1 MLVGKAGR
9 LGLRAL
15 TGYAQQSQAVIGAAL
30 PAVATATAQQ
40 SCWMSAA
47 AAQPA
52 PVEGELQ
59 QTDLGL
65 PVSVTETQLIHVLQ
79 RRKARLQQ
87 QRLCMMILSFWR

>member
-15 TGYAQQSQAVIGAAL
+15 TSYAQQSQAVLGSVA

-47 AAQPA
+47 ALPA
-52 PVEGELQ
+52 PVEGQALQ
-59 QTDLGL
+59 
-65 PVSVTETQLIHVLQ
+65 PNV
-79 RRKARLQQ
+79 
-87 QRLCMMILSFWR
+87 

>member
-15 TGYAQQSQAVIGAAL
+15 TGYAQQSQAAIGAAL
-30 PAVATATAQQ
+30 PAAATATAQQ

-52 PVEGELQ
+52 PVEGER
-59 QTDLGL
+59 
-65 PVSVTETQLIHVLQ
+65 Q
-79 RRKARLQQ
+79 RQVWDFRYLHTVQ
-87 QRLCMMILSFWR
+87 